1 VSLKSYT
8 QFLNEEAQF
17 SADWVIESVL
27 NEGGAYGHIKHP
39 FEDIGLTMSDL
50 REMIE
55 ITVNGGFRPENF
67 VQTKTDGQ
75 NIMISWKD
83 GKLIAARNK
92 SHLKNA
98 GENALDSTAL
108 ANLFAGRGDIE
119 KAYTA
124 AMKDLSASI
133 SKLSDKDK
141 MRFFD
146 EGKKFASVEV
156 ITPITQ
162 NTVPYGQNLL
172 VFHGIVE
179 HDESGSPIG
188 EDKQAGR
195 DIGKLIADANAAA
208 QETFYVR
215 GPEDV
220 ATKPFPNTASRLSY
234 YIKKLND
241 LMKASG
247 SGPSSTVGDYAMGM
261 ARNVVQAEAAKA
273 KKEIPAQY
281 LDGLAKRIADIDKA
295 YTAANI
301 KKDLGDVGTWFLDL
315 EKTRGKELK
324 REVYAPLE
332 SIFLEIGTEMLKNIS
347 TALVAN
353 PTQAAMDMKK
363 EIDSTIGKIRT
374 DGGESDIAKLEV
386 QLKRLSAVGG
396 LDDIVP
402 SEGITFIFKGKLYK
416 YTGVFAIAHQI
427 RSILAYKK

>member
-1 VSLKSYT
+1 MSLKSYT
-8 QFLNEEAQF
+8 QFLNEETQF
-17 SADWVIESVL
+17 STNCVLENFL
-27 NEGGAYGHIKHP
+27 NEGGAYGHISHP

-55 ITVNGGFRPENF
+55 ITVNGGFSPDNF

-83 GKLIAARNK
+83 GKLVAARNK

-108 ANLFAGRGDIE
+108 GNLFAGRGDIE
-119 KAYTA
+119 KAYNA
-124 AMKDLSASI
+124 AMQDLSASI
-133 SKLSDKDK
+133 SKLSEADKNK
-141 MRFFD
+141 FFD
-146 EGKKFASVEV
+146 NGKKFASVEV

-179 HDESGSPIG
+179 HDELGNAIG

-195 DIGKLIADANAAA
+195 DIGKLITDANAAA
-208 QETFYVR
+208 QKTFFVR
-215 GPEDV
+215 GPEDI
-220 ATKPFPNTASRLSY
+220 ATKPFPNTAARLSY
-234 YIKKLND
+234 YIKKLDNLIKD
-241 LMKASG
+241 SG
-247 SGPSSTVGDYAMGM
+247 VKPNSTVGEYAIGM
-261 ARNVVQAEAAKA
+261 AKNLIQSLATKD
-273 KKEIPAQY
+273 KKTIPSQY

-295 YTAANI
+295 YTAVNI
-301 KKDLGDVGTWFLDL
+301 KKDLGDVGTWFLEI
-315 EKTRGKELK
+315 EKNRGKELK
-324 REVYAPLE
+324 RDVYAPLE

-353 PTQAAMDMKK
+353 PTQAAIAMKN
-363 EIDSTIGKIRT
+363 EIDTTINKIRT
-374 DGGESDIAKLEV
+374 NGDETDVAKLET
-386 QLKRLSAVGG
+386 QLKRLNAVGG

-402 SEGITFIFKGKLYK
+402 SEGITFVFKGKLYK

-427 RSILAYKK
+427 RSILAFKK